1 MGNGIPLGSIGGIR
15 IVADWSLLIIFLL
28 IAFSLAVGV
37 FPTWHPD
44 WSPVLSWLTALGAAA
59 LFLASVLV
67 HELSHAFVGRA
78 VGVSIRR
85 ITLFIFGGMAHME
98 GEPRSWKGEFV
109 MAVVGPLTSLVLGV
123 VFLWLAGLTAGPVEM
138 DPENPQAMLSQLNP
152 LATLL
157 LWLGPI
163 NMLLAAFNMVPGF
176 PLDGGRAL
184 RAVLWGATGN
194 LEKATRW
201 ASRGGQ
207 MFAWLLIG
215 TGFAMIFGLRVPVL
229 GGGLVGG
236 VWLAFIG
243 WFLNNAAL
251 MSYRQLLVKD
261 ALENVPV
268 SRLMQT
274 RFTRLAPDTPVG
286 RVVEEHLMASGQRVF
301 PLERDG
307 RFLGIVSLRDLQ
319 KAPREAWDRTAVEEL
334 ATRAGNLAT
343 VAPDADASEALNLI
357 SQRDVNQLAV
367 VEGDRLVG
375 LLRREDILK
384 WLALY
389 QGEAFGGGATRA
401 TSLER
406 ADAR

>member
-123 VFLWLAGLTAGPVEM
+123 VFLWLAGLAAGPVEM